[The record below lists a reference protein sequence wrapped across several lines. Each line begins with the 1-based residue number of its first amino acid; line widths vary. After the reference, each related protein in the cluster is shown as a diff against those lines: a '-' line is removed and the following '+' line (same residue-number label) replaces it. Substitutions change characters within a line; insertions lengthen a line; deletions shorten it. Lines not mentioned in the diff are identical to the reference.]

1 MLPTRGNK
9 VTYLGHATV
18 KITTPDGKVILIDP
32 WVMTNPQC
40 PDSEKELSRVD
51 VILRP
56 RGHGAH
62 LGDLIEIA
70 KEHEPQVVAIFETGK
85 WLEKKKVK
93 NVSPMGKGGTQRVG
107 NIEVTMVHAVH
118 SNSLEDGKDLLYG
131 GEPAGFI
138 VRLPGGL
145 TLYHAGDTCAFGD
158 MKLIAKLY
166 NPDLACLPIGDHSP
180 MGPREAAVAIRL
192 LGAHHVLPIHY
203 ATFPQL
209 TGTPEALREATQDIA
224 GLEIH
229 ALRPGESLGESH
241 AAKSG
246 G

>member
-51 VILRP
+51 VILLTH
-56 RGHGAH
+56 GHGDH

-158 MKLIAKLY
+158 MKLIAELY
-166 NPDLACLPIGDHSP
+166 KPDLACLPIGDHFT